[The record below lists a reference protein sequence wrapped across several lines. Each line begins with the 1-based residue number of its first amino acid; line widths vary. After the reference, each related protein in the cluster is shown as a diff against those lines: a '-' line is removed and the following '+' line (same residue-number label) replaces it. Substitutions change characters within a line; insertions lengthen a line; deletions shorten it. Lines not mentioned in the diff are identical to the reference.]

1 MKYPMIKHFALS
13 FLCFCLLVGPAYGQ
27 KNRSKKIFHFEAKSA
42 RFNGEGV
49 GGETYFFKPTF
60 EAGFGMHYP
69 LTSRVSFNPMLTLS
83 QKGFHGKTN
92 YSDSTYTERNLSLN
106 YLDISPNFEIKLGS
120 VSEYASGFSVWGA
133 PYLGIGLWD
142 NATYDI
148 RSANPAKPGS
158 YLLRSTTGES
168 FSRDI
173 RRLDMGFKIGLGVVS
188 QNFVSLG
195 ITYQAGVIN
204 IATESK
210 ALYNQSLGFY
220 MRVLFD
226 DIL

>member
-1 MKYPMIKHFALS
+1 MIKHFVLS
-13 FLCFCLLVGPAYGQ
+13 FLCICLLVNASYAQ
-27 KNRSKKIFHFEAKSA
+27 KNRSKKIFHFEAKSV
-42 RFNGEGV
+42 RFNGDGV
-49 GGETYFFKPTF
+49 GGETYFFKPAF
-60 EAGFGMHYP
+60 ELGFGLQYP
-69 LTSRVSFNPMLTLS
+69 LTSRVSFNPELTLS

-106 YLDISPNFEIKLGS
+106 YLDVSPNFEIKLGS
-120 VSEYASGFSVWGA
+120 VSEYASGFSLWGG

-148 RSANPAKPGS
+148 RSANPLKPGT
-158 YLLRSTTGES
+158 YRLTSTSGES

-173 RRLDMGFKIGLGVVS
+173 RRLDMGFKMGLGIVS

-195 ITYQAGVIN
+195 ITYQGGLIN
-204 IATESK
+204 IATDSK
-210 ALYNQSLGFY
+210 SLYNQSLGFY
-220 MRVLFD
+220 MRVFFD

>member
-1 MKYPMIKHFALS
+1 MNHPMIKHVLIS
-13 FLCFCLLVGPAYGQ
+13 FLCICLSANLVTAQ

-42 RFNGEGV
+42 RFYGEGV

-60 EAGFGMHYP
+60 EAGFGIKYP
-69 LTSRVSFNPMLTLS
+69 LTTRLSFNPLLTLS
-83 QKGFHGKTN
+83 QKGFHGKTI

-106 YLDISPNFEIKLGS
+106 YLDISPNFEFKLGS
-120 VSEYASGFSVWGA
+120 VAEYASGLSIWGG

-142 NATYDI
+142 NAKYDI
-148 RSANPAKPGS
+148 RSANPAKPGTYS
-158 YLLRSTTGES
+158 LTSTSGES
-168 FSRDI
+168 FSQDI
-173 RRLDMGFKIGLGVVS
+173 RRLDMGFKVGLGVVS

-195 ITYQAGVIN
+195 ITYQAGLMN
-204 IATESK
+204 IATNSK
-210 ALYNQSLGFY
+210 SLYNQSLGFY